1 MTLSTKE
8 LEQYLRTHI
17 PLAAAMEATVEDADG
32 TLVRLC
38 APLPP
43 NVNHHGTVFGGSIS
57 SLSLLSAWT
66 LIQLGLREAGIPSQV
81 VIQRNSVEYLR
92 PVEGDLEAVCARPPG
107 EEWDRF
113 VATLRRRGRARIVV
127 RSELLSAGELV
138 ATFQG
143 AFVASRTD
151 AEHDE
156 APA

>member
-1 MTLSTKE
+1 VTLPAKE
-8 LEQYLRTHI
+8 LQRYLRTHI
-17 PLAAAMEATVEDADG
+17 PLAAAMEVTVEAGDG
-32 TLVRLC
+32 ALVRLC

-92 PVEGDLEAVCARPPG
+92 PVAGDLEAVCARPPLP
-107 EEWDRF
+107 EWERF

-127 RSELLSAGELV
+127 RAELLAAGEL
-138 ATFQG
+138 AASFQG
-143 AFVASRTD
+143 SFVASRTD
-151 AEHDE
+151 PEHDE